1 MLKTFGADSKRSARR
16 RAFLEPKTQ
25 AAVRHRSGQH
35 TAHESTPR
43 AAHDGAGHS
52 CRDRRPTLMP
62 LVRHAA
68 VPAPERA
75 RCCRPRLSLAH
86 VAFQRGVAT
95 SSPASSSRPS
105 SRQAPAARQETQ
117 PPTTAPPRSRN
128 PRRPKGTA
136 REPPCPRR
144 PLLVPARGGA
154 SPVEMTTR
162 SRRER
167 SGNPF
172 VCLVWCAIFYESV
185 LLCG

>member
-16 RAFLEPKTQ
+16 RAFLEPKTR
-25 AAVRHRSGQH
+25 AAVRHRSGHH

-86 VAFQRGVAT
+86 VALQQSVAT
-95 SSPASSSRPS
+95 SSAASSSRPS
-105 SRQAPAARQETQ
+105 SRQAPAVRPRLSRRRRHRQGAGFLDVRKERLESPRARGVRCSFPLEAVRLPSRPGAQST
-117 PPTTAPPRSRN
+117 PTESTRIRPAAPP
-128 PRRPKGTA
+128 A
-136 REPPCPRR
+136 
-144 PLLVPARGGA
+144 A
-154 SPVEMTTR
+154 SYF
-162 SRRER
+162 S
-167 SGNPF
+167 
-172 VCLVWCAIFYESV
+172 
-185 LLCG
+185 